1 MNGNRRARRWRTF
14 VIKIAAL
21 SLVWLLLATMFSLQF
36 YWIGKDLPVKIS
48 WWESFL
54 RALVEWGPWMILSP
68 IIVWLAER
76 CRFDRAR
83 RFWGVLP
90 HLPACLLMALAYQ
103 GISMFLTQ
111 RSGSAVFFNVQNNGA
126 MISFVSDAPL
136 RMFGSQP
143 DPSPGGH
150 PPPGAFLK
158 SVNIGGSAR
167 MEREAGFDQGLQ
179 SFSAPV
185 TSLTSK
191 PGSRGPLQ
199 ITSVQGPFDGEP
211 PPLPLPKIGPWT
223 RFFHLA
229 ATRAQSTIPIYWA
242 IVCVT
247 WVISS
252 YQQLRER
259 ERRTLELEARL
270 MQSNLQALKTQLQP
284 HFLFNTLN
292 AIASLVRRK
301 PDAAEDMIGSLSDF
315 LRMTLDTAQEHEV
328 PLRREIEFLDLY
340 LEIQQ
345 ARFGERLRIQKEI
358 EPDTLDA
365 SVPALILQ
373 PLVENSVRHGIEP
386 RETGG
391 TIFIR
396 ARREGTSLQFEIRD
410 DGEGLK
416 AGQLVALREGVG
428 LSNTKARLQE
438 LYGEAH
444 RFKITLN
451 AEGGLTVTV
460 EVPWRAVTENARHS
474 ASNAQQSELDVERCV
489 LMETRGATS
498 RP

>member
-1 MNGNRRARRWRTF
+1 
-14 VIKIAAL
+14 
-21 SLVWLLLATMFSLQF
+21 
-36 YWIGKDLPVKIS
+36 
-48 WWESFL
+48 
-54 RALVEWGPWMILSP
+54 VEG
-68 IIVWLAER
+68 
-76 CRFDRAR
+76 
-83 RFWGVLP
+83 
-90 HLPACLLMALAYQ
+90 
-103 GISMFLTQ
+103 
-111 RSGSAVFFNVQNNGA
+111 
-126 MISFVSDAPL
+126 
-136 RMFGSQP
+136 
-143 DPSPGGH
+143 
-150 PPPGAFLK
+150 
-158 SVNIGGSAR
+158 
-167 MEREAGFDQGLQ
+167 EAGFDEGLQ

-191 PGSRGPLQ
+191 PGSGGPLQ

-247 WVISS
+247 WVVSS

-270 MQSNLQALKTQLQP
+270 MQSNLQALKAQLQP

-358 EPDTLDA
+358 DPDTLDA

-416 AGQLVALREGVG
+416 ARQLAALREGVG

-444 RFKITLN
+444 RFQITPN